1 MMKIKNYL
9 RALAV
14 IIATF
19 VSFSANAQSIEGCWD
34 YETKIEG
41 HSVGIRMLI
50 DKSRQAILL
59 TAAEIPNDDVGV
71 VTIALISA
79 PTAVKTPDDK
89 LIIEP
94 DPKKVT
100 LKVTEVEWSDKIKV
114 AIEDDPSIDKTM
126 TEEIEKSLQENCAE
140 MAKDMMFSGEFTIV
154 DITQTELVLKD
165 EDGEQMTF
173 VKSDPDS
180 GQ

>member
-1 MMKIKNYL
+1 MKIKNYL
-9 RALAV
+9 RSLAV
-14 IIATF
+14 IVATF
-19 VSFSANAQSIEGCWD
+19 VSFSANAQSIDGCWD

-41 HSVGIRMLI
+41 HSVGIRMVI
-50 DKSRQAILL
+50 DKNRQAVVL
-59 TAAEIPNDDVGV
+59 TAAEIPNDDIGV

-100 LKVTEVEWSDKIKV
+100 LKVTEVEWIEKIKT
-114 AIEDDPSIDKTM
+114 AIKEDPSI
-126 TEEIEKSLQENCAE
+126 EEGLIAEIEKSLEGSVDKMAE
-140 MAKDMMFSGEFTIV
+140 DMMFSGEFTIV
-154 DITQTELVLKD
+154 DITHTKLVLRD

-173 VKSDPDS
+173 DKNDPDS
-180 GQ
+180 GL